1 MTRATRWQRAV
12 AADRLFQ
19 SAHSLPSRHSLQLLE
34 GGKRRDAQ
42 CESAMCLVCPVRI
55 ARPYSQYIRDRSR
68 GKSRVE
74 IASVS
79 GVDTP
84 LPTSKSLDP
93 SMRRSAAV
101 RQLEFLV
108 SSSAVIYLLCTRV
121 RTAHSFYVRRSSLR

>member
-1 MTRATRWQRAV
+1 M
-12 AADRLFQ
+12 L
-19 SAHSLPSRHSLQLLE
+19 SAKVPCVSSAPSAL
-34 GGKRRDAQ
+34 
-42 CESAMCLVCPVRI
+42 PVRTH
-55 ARPYSQYIRDRSR
+55 SNIRDRSR

-108 SSSAVIYLLCTRV
+108 SSSAVIYLLSMDY
-121 RTAHSFYVRRSSLR
+121 AHACAQLIASTFVVPRYVELP